1 VNHRSLAFRLTLWY
15 ALLISVAFTL
25 VGLTT
30 YYGVEQYLRS
40 SLGGVLQRRS
50 EQVQNILRAASAA
63 PAPESLNSALELQ
76 IAPEFTNRFLRV
88 TQWPGTLIYQSG
100 PPVDRSFNPLQ
111 VAAPVIWPQQF
122 LTRRV
127 DLADGS
133 PLLVGSI
140 REATANGD
148 YLIEMGA
155 SLEPLEQLRDRLL
168 KLLSLVLPVLV
179 LVAAGGGY
187 LLVQRALRPV
197 DELSQTA
204 AHISIRDL
212 DARLPIPPTGDALQ
226 RLSVALNEMLGRLR
240 DSVQTSQ
247 RFLADASHELRTPLT
262 FIKGELQDLVES
274 PVSATDT
281 ADRIGS
287 VLEEVERLK
296 QLVEGLLAISRLD
309 AGDAKRELVHVDLR
323 ELVTMTTEQM
333 RLIAEDSGIAL
344 EYAELQPVH
353 VLGDRGRLQQVI
365 VNLLDNALKYTPRGG
380 TVRLMTLRS
389 GSEGVLEITDTGI
402 GIPGSALVHVFDRF
416 YRVDDDRSRDSG
428 GVGLG
433 LSIVKAICTAHG
445 ATIEVDSTPGV
456 GSRFRVRFPL
466 AEDAAVGGLP
476 MLSPPLAAVPA
487 DGTVREN

>member
-1 VNHRSLAFRLTLWY
+1 MNHRSLAFRLTLWY

>member
-212 DARLPIPPTGDALQ
+212 DARL
-226 RLSVALNEMLGRLR
+226 R

-445 ATIEVDSTPGV
+445 ATLEVDSTPGV

-487 DGTVREN
+487 DGTVRED

>member
-40 SLGGVLQRRS
+40 SLGGVLERRT
-50 EQVQNILRAASAA
+50 EQVQNILRAQSSAT
-63 PAPESLNSALELQ
+63 APELLSSALELQ

-88 TQWPGTLIYQSG
+88 TEWPGTLVYQSG
-100 PPVDRSFNPLQ
+100 PPADRSFNPLQ

-122 LTRRV
+122 QTRRV

-140 REATANGD
+140 REATPNGD

-197 DELSQTA
+197 DEMSQTA
-204 AHISIRDL
+204 AQISIRDL
-212 DARLPIPPTGDALQ
+212 DARLPIPATGDALQ

-274 PVSATDT
+274 PVSPAET

-309 AGDAKRELVHVDLR
+309 AGDAKRELVQVDLR
-323 ELVTMTTEQM
+323 ELVTTTTEQM
-333 RLIAEDSGIAL
+333 RLVAEDRGIAL

-380 TVRLMTLRS
+380 TIRLMTLRS
-389 GSEGVLEITDTGI
+389 GREGLLEITDTGL
-402 GIPGSALVHVFDRF
+402 GIPGSALARIFDRF

-433 LSIVKAICTAHG
+433 LAIVKAICNAHG
-445 ATIEVDSTPGV
+445 ASIEVDSTLGI

-466 AEDAAVGGLP
+466 AEDAAVRALP
-476 MLSPPLAAVPA
+476 TLSAPAAAAPA
-487 DGTVREN
+487 REG